1 MKIGLF
7 GGTFNPVHFG
17 HLRGAEEVREKFEL
31 DKIIFIPSGVPP
43 LKTADTAEAEHR
55 LKMTEL
61 AIKGN
66 PCFEISDFEVKQK
79 TPSYT
84 LNTIN
89 HFKKLYQRDTLFFI
103 MGVDAFYELKLWYRY
118 EELIKAID
126 FIVMSRPGFND
137 LENSELIEYKKGENT
152 FKIKNSDKTAFYISI
167 SPFWV
172 SSSALRKMIQNGKS
186 IRYLV
191 PEEVRKYIEK
201 NKLYRK
207 QFL

>member
-7 GGTFNPVHFG
+7 GGTFNPVHLG

-31 DKIIFIPSGVPP
+31 DKIFFIPAGNPP
-43 LKTADTAEAEHR
+43 LKTEEIIDARHR

-66 PCFEISDFEVKQK
+66 SYFEVSDFEVKQK

-84 LNTIN
+84 LNTVI
-89 HFKKLYQRDTLFFI
+89 HFKKLYRKDTLFFI
-103 MGVDAFYELKLWYRY
+103 MGIDAFYELKQWYRY
-118 EELIKAID
+118 EELIKTIN
-126 FIVMSRPGFND
+126 FIVMSRPGFNGV
-137 LENSELIEYKKGENT
+137 ENSEFIECKKSENI
-152 FKIKNSDKTAFYISI
+152 FKIKNSDKTVFYISI

-172 SSSALRKMIQNGKS
+172 SSSALREMIQSGKS

-207 QFL
+207 QSL

>member
-1 MKIGLF
+1 MRIGLF
-7 GGTFNPVHFG
+7 GGTFNPIHFG
-17 HLRGAEEVREKFEL
+17 HLRGAEEVRERFEL
-31 DKIIFIPSGVPP
+31 DKILFIPAGVPP
-43 LKTADTAEAEHR
+43 LKIEDIAEAKHR

-61 AIKGN
+61 AIRGN
-66 PCFEISDFEVKQK
+66 PYFEVSDFEVKQK

-84 LNTIN
+84 LNTVT
-89 HFKKLYQRDTLFFI
+89 HFKRLYQRDAVFFI
-103 MGVDAFYELKLWYRY
+103 MGIDAFYELKLWYRY

-126 FIVMSRPGFND
+126 FIIMSRPGFNN
-137 LENSELIEYKKGENT
+137 LENSEFIEYKKAENI

-167 SPFWV
+167 SPFRV
-172 SSSALRKMIQNGKS
+172 SSSDLRGMIQSGKS

-207 QFL
+207 HSP